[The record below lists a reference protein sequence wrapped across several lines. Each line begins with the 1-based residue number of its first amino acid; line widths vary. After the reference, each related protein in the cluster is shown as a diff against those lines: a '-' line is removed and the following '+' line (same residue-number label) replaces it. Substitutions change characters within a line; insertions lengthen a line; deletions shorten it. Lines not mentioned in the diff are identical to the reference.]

1 MLIFMFNHVAF
12 CFFVYGSAV
21 TFFNKNRKLEPRSR
35 SRVVHNTSNI
45 SSKATLGYKNLF
57 PIITLVETEK
67 EKRFSFSGL
76 MEWILN
82 EIFRLTW
89 CLLLLLL
96 CVDTYLIRSV
106 LETLIHVSIENEI
119 LSNWIFT
126 IHEFFGGQSKDLS
139 LSSVTF
145 KPLFIFLNSLSSHF
159 TAFYLPKSRTWRN
172 HSHEIIFPQ
181 KSCSYSR
188 QRHRHKSQHSWRL

>member
-12 CFFVYGSAV
+12 YFFVYGSAV
-21 TFFNKNRKLEPRSR
+21 TFFNKNQKLEPRSR
-35 SRVVHNTSNI
+35 SRVVHNTTDI

-57 PIITLVETEK
+57 PIITLVKTEK

-89 CLLLLLL
+89 CLLLLLLL

-126 IHEFFGGQSKDLS
+126 IHEIFEGLSEVLLQSS
-139 LSSVTF
+139 TNF
-145 KPLFIFLNSLSSHF
+145 THFLFS
-159 TAFYLPKSRTWRN
+159 
-172 HSHEIIFPQ
+172 
-181 KSCSYSR
+181 
-188 QRHRHKSQHSWRL
+188 